1 MNKIWKV
8 IWTLCLGGA
17 ILLVF
22 FLLKTWVMG
31 ATDIYH
37 FERMVP
43 ESPRVWNIDPPKNMA
58 IAPDGSVW
66 LADNSHIQHLNTN
79 GSAVISEF
87 GHFGQVIVEF
97 SG

>member
-43 ESPRVWNIDPPKNMA
+43 ESPRVWN
-58 IAPDGSVW
+58 
-66 LADNSHIQHLNTN
+66 
-79 GSAVISEF
+79 
-87 GHFGQVIVEF
+87 
-97 SG
+97 